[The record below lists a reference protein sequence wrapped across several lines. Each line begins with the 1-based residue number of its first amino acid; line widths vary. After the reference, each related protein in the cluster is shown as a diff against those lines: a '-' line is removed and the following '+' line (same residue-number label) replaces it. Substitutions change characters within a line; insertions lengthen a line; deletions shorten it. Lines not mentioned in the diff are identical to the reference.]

1 MQLVDYSDSEPD
13 EPVPS
18 SVRLPRVVAAEQEN
32 STGRA
37 AGRATVAP
45 LHPTLVEPA
54 SAGSADKPPPQNVR
68 PLRHGR
74 LHRLQKPDAK
84 PKRGRPKDTDRM
96 GRLPK

>member
-37 AGRATVAP
+37 AGRAAW
-45 LHPTLVEPA
+45 LRRAQPA
-54 SAGSADKPPPQNVR
+54 NPSPAARTPVR
-68 PLRHGR
+68 IFC
-74 LHRLQKPDAK
+74 
-84 PKRGRPKDTDRM
+84 
-96 GRLPK
+96 